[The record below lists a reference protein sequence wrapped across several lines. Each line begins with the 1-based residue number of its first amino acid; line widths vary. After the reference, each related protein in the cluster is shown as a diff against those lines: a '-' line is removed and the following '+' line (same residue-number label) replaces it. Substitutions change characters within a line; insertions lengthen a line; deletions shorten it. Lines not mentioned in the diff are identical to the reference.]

1 MGCSSCTPKRDRKT
15 HRPSYFQHKKA
26 FMKLEKVQHFEK
38 IQELAKFAK
47 QVIEFNKDPEKVN
60 RNIQKFNEVE
70 DVLGGNDITQPI
82 ADCVK

>member
-38 IQELAKFAK
+38 IQELA
-47 QVIEFNKDPEKVN
+47 
-60 RNIQKFNEVE
+60 
-70 DVLGGNDITQPI
+70 
-82 ADCVK
+82 